1 MTTTSTSTTTVTT
14 TTPTTTAVTTT
25 TAVATIATT
34 TKTPAM
40 NVTTTAT
47 IAIAGF
53 IIIVL
58 LLVVVMLIRRFSN
71 MSTGGKMQSVQVPL
85 ITTNDA
91 MTPNYDPIFTSPT
104 HYTDP
109 SIQVME
115 EKSSNTDPTF
125 TSPSVETDPS
135 TTVVEESSSNAYPT
149 FTSPAAE
156 TDPSTTVVEE
166 TNSNTNP
173 TSTSPTD
180 GANPSTGVVPLPS
193 RTFNTSNYKRF
204 YTGADTI
211 GLQHHLLSAVENMLK
226 LYAKRINI
234 TEEQDD
240 GMFIEVDV
248 MGAMIQIQDDAFR
261 HCAAMKNDI
270 EVMAEYLWTS
280 CKKLSVVKDMELC
293 SVINAVIRDDV
304 AEEIEASTII
314 FRSINSRRI
323 RRRNVHASIN
333 VQSYPPQGETWRG
346 GGFRREH
353 RVFFERMIG
362 KKYRVPGFLAT
373 SVRREIAAA
382 FAFKAD
388 MANPSHP
395 CAIWRITFDPRGKE
409 NPDYRVKHMTLVSK
423 TLTAGEHEYLFAPY
437 SVFTLVSVKWSEHDA
452 IKFTI
457 RAARDNKEEDECL
470 PLTPWY

>member
-156 TDPSTTVVEE
+156 TDLSTTVAEE

-204 YTGADTI
+204 YTGADSI
-211 GLQHHLLSAVENMLK
+211 GLQHHLLSAVESMLS
-226 LYAKRINI
+226 LYAKRINV
-234 TEEQDD
+234 TDDQDD
-240 GMFIEVDV
+240 AMLIEVGV
-248 MGAMIQIQDDAFR
+248 MSAMIQIQDDAFK
-261 HCAAMKNDI
+261 HDEAMKNDI

-280 CKKLSVVKDMELC
+280 CKKLRVVKDMELC

-304 AEEIEASTII
+304 AEEIEAATII

-323 RRRNVHASIN
+323 GRYDIN
-333 VQSYPPQGETWRG
+333 AQSYPPTGETWRG

-353 RVFFERMIG
+353 RAFFERMIG
-362 KKYRVPGFLAT
+362 KKYRVPGVLAT
-373 SVRREIAAA
+373 SLRREIAAA
-382 FAFKAD
+382 FALKAD
-388 MANPSHP
+388 KAHP
-395 CAIWRITFDPRGKE
+395 CAMWRIVFDPRGKDHPE
-409 NPDYRVKHMTLVSK
+409 YRVKHMAFVSK
-423 TLTAGEHEYLFAPY
+423 TLVVGEREYLFAPY
-437 SVFTLVSVKWSEHDA
+437 SVFTLVSVKWSAKLTKSHE
-452 IKFTI
+452 FTI
-457 RAARDNKEEDECL
+457 RAALDNKEEEEDL
-470 PLTPWY
+470 PLSPWY